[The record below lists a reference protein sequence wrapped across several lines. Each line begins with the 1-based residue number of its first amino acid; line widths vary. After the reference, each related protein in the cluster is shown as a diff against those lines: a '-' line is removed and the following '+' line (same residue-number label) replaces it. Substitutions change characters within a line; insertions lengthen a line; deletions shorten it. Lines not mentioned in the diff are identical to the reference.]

1 MSMPTSMISSRRQQ
15 QGVVLFVALILLLV
29 LTSLGVLVARNQ
41 MTEERMAG
49 NEDNHQLAFQ
59 AAEAAVR
66 AAEDDLGNGV
76 YSPWPPSGTVAGL
89 YTMVDELNVAPNDSV
104 VNNPAFN
111 WTNPANTLPYRGPP
125 LLGIPV
131 NAQQPT
137 VVIEKLP
144 ATIIRGCQS
153 SSSAA
158 VFRITAHAVGG
169 DNNAQAIVQTIFYN
183 C

>member
-1 MSMPTSMISSRRQQ
+1 MPMHNSMSPALRQQ
-15 QGVVLFVALILLLV
+15 QGVVLFIALILLLV
-29 LTSLGVLVARNQ
+29 LTSLGVIVARNQ
-41 MTEERMAG
+41 MVEERMAG

-76 YSPWPPSGTVAGL
+76 YSPYPPSGTVAGL
-89 YTMVDELNVAPNDSV
+89 YTLTDEINTPPNDSV

-111 WTNPANTLPYRGPP
+111 WGNAAATLPYRGPP
-125 LLGIPV
+125 LLGIPL

-144 ATIIRGCQS
+144 GTIIRGCQS
-153 SSSAA
+153 SSAA
-158 VFRITAHAVGG
+158 TVFRITAHAVGG
-169 DNNAQAIVQTIFYN
+169 DNNAQATVQTIFYN